1 VLCAMTERPIL
12 LIAGAE
18 GVGKTAVA
26 ATFLGLE
33 QRPVGTSFESDLT
46 FKTKYYTADVELV
59 VFNGKPSNF
68 AETAVG
74 RCEALVLLFSFR
86 DASSVDAVKEW
97 EGFIQEAAPEVIVV
111 MGSEADALDE
121 PRREAVQSSIQ
132 EWCLDH
138 SAELVVCPSKVTAS
152 PGLDSQ
158 TPRRGLLDEAEAHGV
173 ARVVEAIQCT
183 MWSNLVPLQA
193 APAAATGVADQTES
207 EATAVVTA
215 EPAKAKPPQ
224 GLVADE
230 DLTFKVDADDDEPEF
245 KGDALVTQPVVP
257 FLSVSLRCVT
267 VGRLALWS
275 RCGRHE
281 TWRRLSPTNRDGLWL
296 QLSQCRRC
304 NSSMTGKGAMT
315 RASAATMSE
324 ITHTLDQECCSRWH

>member
-1 VLCAMTERPIL
+1 
-12 LIAGAE
+12 
-18 GVGKTAVA
+18 
-26 ATFLGLE
+26 
-33 QRPVGTSFESDLT
+33 
-46 FKTKYYTADVELV
+46 

-245 KGDALVTQPVVP
+245 KGDALARLMEQMRSARDMASTLPDEQRRAMAAALAMQVTTLAPTPYVD
-257 FLSVSLRCVT
+257 LTSALR
-267 VGRLALWS
+267 G
-275 RCGRHE
+275 G
-281 TWRRLSPTNRDGLWL
+281 
-296 QLSQCRRC
+296 RRC